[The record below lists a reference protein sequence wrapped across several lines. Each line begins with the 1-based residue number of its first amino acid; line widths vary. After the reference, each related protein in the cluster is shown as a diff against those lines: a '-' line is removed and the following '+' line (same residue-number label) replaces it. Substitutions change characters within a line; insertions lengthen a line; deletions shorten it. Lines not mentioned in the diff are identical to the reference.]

1 MWKQGTQ
8 KKYTIQ
14 ACRDAF
20 TKAKTQLKLNLLQDG
35 KGNRKGFSKYIG
47 DERKAMGN
55 NVRPLLNETGNLASQ
70 DREKMR
76 VNVFFCLSLC

>member
-35 KGNRKGFSKYIG
+35 KGNRKGFSKYTG
-47 DERKAMGN
+47 DERKAMEN
-55 NVRPLLNETGNLASQ
+55 NVGPLLNETGNLASQ

-76 VNVFFCLSLC
+76 VNIFFCLSLC